1 MCGAQE
7 IYYTLNNRNEFNF
20 MDALIMFL
28 GAQEPQSNKTKSEEF
43 ANPTFFRDALYILA
57 NEKKLAS
64 LLTPTANP
72 LTLRTS
78 EAGPVYSNAG
88 HKNICVL

>member
-43 ANPTFFRDALYILA
+43 ANPTFFRDALYTHMFTHMYILMFT
-57 NEKKLAS
+57 NICLQTS
-64 LLTPTANP
+64 LPTFTHM
-72 LTLRTS
+72 LTLI
-78 EAGPVYSNAG
+78 Y
-88 HKNICVL
+88 

>member
-43 ANPTFFRDALYILA
+43 ANPTFFRDALYVNTKIQKLVLFTLPL
-57 NEKKLAS
+57 KK
-64 LLTPTANP
+64 P
-72 LTLRTS
+72 LHS
-78 EAGPVYSNAG
+78 V
-88 HKNICVL
+88 